1 MTRVFFKKLLTI
13 NKILIHFTTMKAHN
27 KSIITLTY
35 EALSSIREEQGNEYV
50 RLKNNLTYLIDFM
63 YTKQS
68 PESYLHDVMQKL
80 SLYWTGEM
88 EEKHNELKLLRMK
101 SFNTI

>member
-1 MTRVFFKKLLTI
+1 
-13 NKILIHFTTMKAHN
+13 MKAHN
-27 KSIITLTY
+27 KSIITLAY

-50 RLKNNLTYLIDFM
+50 RLRNNLTYWIDFSNIHNM
-63 YTKQS
+63 
-68 PESYLHDVMQKL
+68 PESNFCDRIQSL

-101 SFNTI
+101 AFDTI